1 MAAHRCAAG
10 TPPSTARTSTTPL
23 STMTNRNLLR
33 GVFLVAISLIFG
45 LGSLRYSTGSFE
57 RAGPGLFPLLVS
69 SLLFLLGAITVVRA
83 LLDER
88 APLNFNVRNIAL
100 VLGSL
105 CGFALL
111 SDYVN
116 MIAGIVFM
124 VFVATFAG
132 TSYSVARNVKI
143 ALGLI
148 AMALF
153 FQKVL
158 GVQLPLY

>member
-1 MAAHRCAAG
+1 
-10 TPPSTARTSTTPL
+10 
-23 STMTNRNLLR
+23 MTNRNLLR
-33 GVFLVAISLIFG
+33 GVFLVAISLVFG
-45 LGSLRYSTGSFE
+45 LGSLKYPTGRFE

-69 SLLFLLGAITVVRA
+69 ALLFLLGVFTVVRA
-83 LLDER
+83 LLVRR
-88 APLNFNVRNIAL
+88 APLDFNVKNIAL
-100 VLGSL
+100 ILASL
-105 CGFALL
+105 CGFALI
-111 SDYVN
+111 SEYAN

-124 VFVATFAG
+124 VFIATFAG

-148 AMALF
+148 AVALF